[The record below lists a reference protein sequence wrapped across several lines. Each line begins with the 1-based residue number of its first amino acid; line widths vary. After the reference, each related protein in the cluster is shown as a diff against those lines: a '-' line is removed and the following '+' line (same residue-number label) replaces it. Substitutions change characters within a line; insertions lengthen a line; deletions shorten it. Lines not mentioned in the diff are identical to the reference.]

1 MQSHRVLHPLHSL
14 LIVALL
20 WSIVAPLTSG
30 VVHAAPVAIGMAQE
44 SPADYTFGDCS
55 EIDKENL
62 RNEIEAVAHDA
73 LSAESAKI
81 NVDAIVVRQWV
92 AVGMDSAIDAEVE
105 RAVNE
110 IYDDEG
116 YWRRLWS
123 GWSAAKAEEYATRV
137 AASAFGSESFQA
149 QIESL
154 SLAIANEIAR
164 DIEANFARAASVA
177 FLCMKAY
184 VGDRYS
190 GTLFRTFEDKVST
203 EVDTVDIAGSGD
215 EVDVSALDVHSK
227 ALGGVG
233 LIVVTEITR
242 RIALRL
248 SEKIAERIA
257 GKIIGRVLGKA
268 GSTLIPVAGWV
279 IGLGLIVW
287 DLWEGGNGALPQIRD
302 ALQSE
307 DVKAKVRQEVADAV
321 KGGLPEELSIVA
333 LEIAVSLVEEWN
345 RFCDTNRAVC
355 TLADSNDTFQ
365 DILEY
370 TPLDQINKVVSL
382 VNLFV
387 DKLGSAALEE
397 ALADGRFEKLLTLP
411 ESAFVLLG
419 ENQSID
425 EVLAWSALAG
435 DQLDRAIALGI
446 TAQKDPGDFDESL
459 MKALLNLDDQAAID
473 KVLTLDRIALTN
485 IMSFAEANFV
495 RLAHRLSAEEL
506 AQLGDYLATAT
517 TIPDELASGLASGA
531 ITVASLTEET
541 DEVATATE
549 PTITTNSFD
558 IVALLAPI
566 WHFVYANSIVVGS
579 LLLLCLA
586 LLVGFASTVRGRHRK
601 EELADP
607 KPKQKRKRR
616 KRRDPYDIFDDG
628 R

>member
-1 MQSHRVLHPLHSL
+1 MRFQRALYPLI
-14 LIVALL
+14 IVALICAL
-20 WSIVAPLTSG
+20 IAPSNKST
-30 VVHAAPVAIGMAQE
+30 VWAAPALAPMAQD

-62 RNEIEAVAHDA
+62 RNEIETVAHDA

-81 NVDAIVVRQWV
+81 NIDAIVIRQWV
-92 AVGMDSAIDAEVE
+92 AVDMDSAIDAEVE

-116 YWRRLWS
+116 YWSRLWS
-123 GWSAAKAEEYATRV
+123 GWSAEKAEEYATRI
-137 AASAFGSESFQA
+137 AASAFSSESFQA
-149 QIESL
+149 QIEAL

-177 FLCMKAY
+177 FLCMRAY
-184 VGDRYS
+184 VGDHYS
-190 GTLFRTFEDKVST
+190 GTLFRTFEEKVST

-215 EVDVSALDVHSK
+215 AVDVSALEVHSK

-233 LIVVTEITR
+233 LIVVTEISR

-268 GSTLIPVAGWV
+268 GTTLIPVAGWV

-307 DVKAKVRQEVADAV
+307 EVKAKVRQEVSEAV
-321 KGGLPEELSIVA
+321 KGGLPEELSIVS

-345 RFCDTNRAVC
+345 QFCDTNRAVC
-355 TLADSNDTFQ
+355 TLADSNGTFQ

-370 TPLDQINKVVSL
+370 TPLDQVNKVVAL

-387 DKLGSAALEE
+387 NRLGNAALDE
-397 ALADGRFEKLLTLP
+397 AFGDGRFEKLLTLP
-411 ESAFVLLG
+411 ESAFSLLT
-419 ENQSID
+419 ETQSID
-425 EVLAWSALAG
+425 EVLAWRALAG
-435 DQLDRAIALGI
+435 DQLERAIALGI
-446 TAQKDPGDFDESL
+446 TDQKSPEDFDATL

-473 KVLTLDRIALTN
+473 KLLPLDRATLTD
-485 IMSFAEANFV
+485 ILTFADANFI
-495 RLAHRLSAEEL
+495 RLAHRLSTEEL
-506 AQLGDYLATAT
+506 QQLGDYLST
-517 TIPDELASGLASGA
+517 TTTVPDDLASALAGGS
-531 ITVASLTEET
+531 ITVASLAEANTI
-541 DEVATATE
+541 DAMATE
-549 PTITTNSFD
+549 PTIAPNSVDFAAV
-558 IVALLAPI
+558 IAPI
-566 WHFVYANSIVVGS
+566 WQFIYANSIVVVS
-579 LLLLCLA
+579 LLVLCLA
-586 LLVGFASTVRGRHRK
+586 LGIGFVGTMQGRRRK
-601 EELADP
+601 
-607 KPKQKRKRR
+607 KQSPQATAKSKQKRR
-616 KRRDPYDIFDDG
+616 KRRDPYDIFDDD